1 MPISRGVFIALL
13 GTFIFGASAIAQGD
27 PIAERR
33 ALMRDAQKQERAA
46 NNIILGKFLPE
57 KAAVAMQRLQADL
70 VAFVELFPV
79 GSETGGE
86 TKADPAIW
94 ANMDDFRAI
103 AARTI
108 EDARAAEAAIAEGQS
123 AFATAWQAVA
133 EDCSSCHKKY
143 TPTMMIR

>member
-1 MPISRGVFIALL
+1 MLKFTRLAVVAVACVVAL
-13 GTFIFGASAIAQGD
+13 GTALAQGD

-33 ALMRDAQKQERAA
+33 ALMRDAHKQERTA

-57 KAAVAMQRLQADL
+57 KGVAAMQKLQADL
-70 VAFVELFPV
+70 AAFVELFPV

-94 ANMDDFRAI
+94 SNTDDFRAV

-108 EDARAAEAAIAEGQS
+108 EDAKAAEAAIANGQD
-123 AFATAWQAVA
+123 AFAAAWQVVA
-133 EDCSSCHKKY
+133 EDCSACHETY